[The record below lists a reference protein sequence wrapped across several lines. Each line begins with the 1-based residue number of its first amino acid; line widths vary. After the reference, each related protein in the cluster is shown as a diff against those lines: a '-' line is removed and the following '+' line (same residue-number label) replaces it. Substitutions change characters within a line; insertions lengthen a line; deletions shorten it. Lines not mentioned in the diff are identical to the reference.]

1 MSSDKRKHQRLSQEE
16 TIFIELA
23 SAGLGDDDA
32 KIALCKSVNIS
43 HNGLR
48 VRINH
53 ELTVGAI
60 LQIGVELS
68 STEDTLYLAA
78 QVIWCERDDE
88 ADESWSAGLEL
99 MNAKGSDIEI
109 WRAVLAKMGNS
120 DAQGA

>member
-23 SAGLGDDDA
+23 SAGLGDDEA

-60 LQIGVELS
+60 LQIGVEL
-68 STEDTLYLAA
+68 TNAKDTLYLAA
-78 QVIWCERDDE
+78 QVIWCERDQ
-88 ADESWSAGLEL
+88 ESDNAWSAGLEL
-99 MNAKGSDIEI
+99 MNANDSDIEI
-109 WRAVLAKMGNS
+109 WRAVLGEMGS
-120 DAQGA
+120 LED